1 MTAACVAAN
10 AQASSKCN
18 DVFVGVGAGIAS
30 PLTPGF
36 NTPAFYANLQVGKYI
51 TPVWGVRGVIGGPFL
66 SLDANDGNA
75 TLADGSVKA
84 FKNKTF
90 GELNVDGMFSITNLF
105 AKDLSKFNV
114 YLFAGPTMNF
124 SSVGSEFVN
133 PDDQA
138 ADVFLVQESDDL
150 KVRLGATAGLGLAYD
165 ITKAFAL
172 GVEARFG
179 ITPSIFGDADAY
191 RKAAGTT
198 RIALNGVWTIGG
210 KRGKVARA
218 AAAAAEA
225 GYISKE
231 AAEALAAEAVAK
243 NPKIV
248 EKIVEKEVVKQ
259 VEKLVNNEVP
269 SSTAIFFEIGKANL
283 TSKDKARVKLY
294 AEAINNTKDNS
305 VYVVN
310 GYADKKT
317 GSVRTNQRL
326 SEKRAETVYKA
337 LVEAGVDP
345 SRLEKQAF
353 GGVDALFFNND
364 VLSRTVIIKKKSAAR
379 IQSIWKGSGVRPQGL
394 SFVFGYGL

>member
-1 MTAACVAAN
+1 MKLKVIALSIAMTAACVAAN

-138 ADVFLVQESDDL
+138 ADVFLVQESDDF

-218 AAAAAEA
+218 AAAAAEV

-269 SSTAIFFEIGKANL
+269 SSTAIFFQIGKANL

-326 SEKRAETVYKA
+326 SEKRAETVYNA

-364 VLSRTVIIKKKSAAR
+364 VLSRTVIIKKK
-379 IQSIWKGSGVRPQGL
+379 
-394 SFVFGYGL
+394 

>member
-138 ADVFLVQESDDL
+138 ADVFLVQESDDF

-248 EKIVEKEVVKQ
+248 EKIVEKEVVKP

-364 VLSRTVIIKKKSAAR
+364 VLSRTVIIKKK
-379 IQSIWKGSGVRPQGL
+379 
-394 SFVFGYGL
+394 

>member
-1 MTAACVAAN
+1 MKLKVIALSIAMTAACVAAN

-259 VEKLVNNEVP
+259 VEKLVNNEIP

-364 VLSRTVIIKKKSAAR
+364 VLSRTVIIKKK
-379 IQSIWKGSGVRPQGL
+379 
-394 SFVFGYGL
+394 

>member
-305 VYVVN
+305 VYLVN

-345 SRLEKQAF
+345 SRLEKKAF

-364 VLSRTVIIKKKSAAR
+364 VLSRTVIIKKK
-379 IQSIWKGSGVRPQGL
+379 
-394 SFVFGYGL
+394 

>member
-138 ADVFLVQESDDL
+138 ADVFLVQESDDF

-345 SRLEKQAF
+345 SRLEKKAF

-364 VLSRTVIIKKKSAAR
+364 VLSRTVIIKKK
-379 IQSIWKGSGVRPQGL
+379 
-394 SFVFGYGL
+394 

>member
-1 MTAACVAAN
+1 MKLKVIALSIAMTAACVAAN

-105 AKDLSKFNV
+105 AKDLSKFNI

-138 ADVFLVQESDDL
+138 ADVFLVQESDDF

-305 VYVVN
+305 VYLVN

-364 VLSRTVIIKKKSAAR
+364 VLSRTVIIKKK
-379 IQSIWKGSGVRPQGL
+379 
-394 SFVFGYGL
+394 

>member
-1 MTAACVAAN
+1 MKLKVIALSIAMTAACVAAN

-138 ADVFLVQESDDL
+138 ADVFLVQESDDF

-248 EKIVEKEVVKQ
+248 EKIVEKEVVKP

-364 VLSRTVIIKKKSAAR
+364 VLSRTVIIKKK
-379 IQSIWKGSGVRPQGL
+379 
-394 SFVFGYGL
+394 

>member
-1 MTAACVAAN
+1 MKLKVIALSIAMTAACVAAN

-105 AKDLSKFNV
+105 AKDLSNFNV

-138 ADVFLVQESDDL
+138 ADVFLVQESDDF

-364 VLSRTVIIKKKSAAR
+364 VLSRTVIIKKK
-379 IQSIWKGSGVRPQGL
+379 
-394 SFVFGYGL
+394 

>member
-1 MTAACVAAN
+1 MKLKVIALSIAMTAACVAAN

-114 YLFAGPTMNF
+114 YFFAGPTMNF

-138 ADVFLVQESDDL
+138 ADVFLVQESDDF

-364 VLSRTVIIKKKSAAR
+364 VLSRTVIIKKK
-379 IQSIWKGSGVRPQGL
+379 
-394 SFVFGYGL
+394 

>member
-1 MTAACVAAN
+1 MKLKVIALSIAMTAACVAAN
-10 AQASSKCN
+10 AQTSSKCN

-51 TPVWGVRGVIGGPFL
+51 TPVWGVRGVIGGPVL

-75 TLADGSVKA
+75 TLRDGSVKA
-84 FKNKTF
+84 FKNKLF
-90 GELNVDGMFSITNLF
+90 GELNVDGMFNITNVF
-105 AKDLSKFNV
+105 ADDLAKFNV

-124 SSVGSEFVN
+124 SSVGSEFVA

-138 ADVFLVQESDDL
+138 ADVFLVQESDDF
-150 KVRLGATAGLGLAYD
+150 KVRVGATAGLGLAYD
-165 ITKAFAL
+165 ITKSFAL

-179 ITPSIFGDADAY
+179 IAPSIFGDADAY

-218 AAAAAEA
+218 AAAAAAA

-231 AAEALAAEAVAK
+231 AAEALANEAVEK

-269 SSTAIFFEIGKANL
+269 ASTAIFFQIGKATL
-283 TSKDKARVKLY
+283 TSKDKARIKLY
-294 AEAINNTKDNS
+294 AEAINSTKDNS

-317 GSVRTNQRL
+317 GSAKTNQRI
-326 SEKRAETVYKA
+326 SEKRAEAVYKA

-364 VLSRTVIIKKKSAAR
+364 VLSRTVIIKKK
-379 IQSIWKGSGVRPQGL
+379 
-394 SFVFGYGL
+394 

>member
-114 YLFAGPTMNF
+114 YIFAGPTMNF

-364 VLSRTVIIKKKSAAR
+364 VLSRTVIIKKK
-379 IQSIWKGSGVRPQGL
+379 
-394 SFVFGYGL
+394 

>member
-1 MTAACVAAN
+1 MKLKVIALSIAMTAACVAAN

-133 PDDQA
+133 PDNQA
-138 ADVFLVQESDDL
+138 ADVFLVQESDDF

-305 VYVVN
+305 VYLVN

-364 VLSRTVIIKKKSAAR
+364 VLSRTVIIKKK
-379 IQSIWKGSGVRPQGL
+379 
-394 SFVFGYGL
+394 

>member
-1 MTAACVAAN
+1 MKLKVIALSIAMTAACVAAN

-124 SSVGSEFVN
+124 SSMGSEFVN

-138 ADVFLVQESDDL
+138 ADVFLVQESDDF

-364 VLSRTVIIKKKSAAR
+364 VLSRTVIIKKK
-379 IQSIWKGSGVRPQGL
+379 
-394 SFVFGYGL
+394 

>member
-138 ADVFLVQESDDL
+138 ADVSLVQESDDL

-364 VLSRTVIIKKKSAAR
+364 VLSRTVIIKKK
-379 IQSIWKGSGVRPQGL
+379 
-394 SFVFGYGL
+394 

>member
-1 MTAACVAAN
+1 MIHSEN
-10 AQASSKCN
+10 ILK
-18 DVFVGVGAGIAS
+18 
-30 PLTPGF
+30 GF
-36 NTPAFYANLQVGKYI
+36 RVTEKAANLQVGKYI

-75 TLADGSVKA
+75 TENGAVKA
-84 FKNKTF
+84 YKNKLF
-90 GELNVDGMFSITNLF
+90 GELNLDGMFNITNVF
-105 AKDLSKFNV
+105 ADDLAKFNV

-124 SSVGSEFVN
+124 SSVGSEFVA
-133 PDDQA
+133 PDQQA
-138 ADVFLVQESDDL
+138 VDVFLVQPNDDL
-150 KVRLGATAGLGLAYD
+150 KVRVGATAGLGLAYD
-165 ITKAFAL
+165 ITKSFAL

-210 KRGKVARA
+210 KHGKVARA
-218 AAAAAEA
+218 AAAAAAA

-231 AAEALAAEAVAK
+231 AAEALANEAVEK

-269 SSTAIFFEIGKANL
+269 ASTAIFFQIGKATL
-283 TSKDKARVKLY
+283 TSKDKARIKLY
-294 AEAINNTKDNS
+294 AEAINSTKDNS

-317 GSVRTNQRL
+317 GSARTNQRI
-326 SEKRAETVYKA
+326 SEKRAEAVYNA

-364 VLSRTVIIKKKSAAR
+364 VLSRTVIIKKK
-379 IQSIWKGSGVRPQGL
+379 
-394 SFVFGYGL
+394 

>member
-133 PDDQA
+133 PDNQA
-138 ADVFLVQESDDL
+138 ADVFLVQESDDF

-305 VYVVN
+305 VYLVN

-364 VLSRTVIIKKKSAAR
+364 VLSRTVIIKKK
-379 IQSIWKGSGVRPQGL
+379 
-394 SFVFGYGL
+394 

>member
-1 MTAACVAAN
+1 MKLKVIALSIAMTAACVAAN

-138 ADVFLVQESDDL
+138 ADVFLVQESDDF

-345 SRLEKQAF
+345 SRLEKKAF

-364 VLSRTVIIKKKSAAR
+364 VLSRTVIIKKK
-379 IQSIWKGSGVRPQGL
+379 
-394 SFVFGYGL
+394 

>member
-138 ADVFLVQESDDL
+138 ADVFLVQESDDF

-165 ITKAFAL
+165 ITEAFAL

-269 SSTAIFFEIGKANL
+269 SSTAIFFQIGKANL

-326 SEKRAETVYKA
+326 SEKRAETVYNA

-364 VLSRTVIIKKKSAAR
+364 VLSRTVIIKKK
-379 IQSIWKGSGVRPQGL
+379 
-394 SFVFGYGL
+394 

>member
-1 MTAACVAAN
+1 MKLKLIALSVATAAACVAAN
-10 AQASSKCN
+10 AQTSSKCN
-18 DVFVGVGAGIAS
+18 DIFVGAGAGIAS

-75 TLADGSVKA
+75 YQYLGGSVPA
-84 FKNKTF
+84 YKNKKF
-90 GELNVDGMFSITNLF
+90 AELNLDGIFNITNVF
-105 AKDLSKFNV
+105 ADDIAKFNV
-114 YLFAGPTMNF
+114 YFFAGPTVNF
-124 SSVGSEFVN
+124 SRVGTKFSDVQNAEVLLVEN
-133 PDDQA
+133 CDDYKLR
-138 ADVFLVQESDDL
+138 V
-150 KVRLGATAGLGLAYD
+150 GATAGLGLAYD
-165 ITKAFAL
+165 FTRKFSL

-179 ITPSIFGDADAY
+179 VTPSIFGDADAY
-191 RKAAGTT
+191 RKASGTT

-218 AAAAAEA
+218 AAAAAAA

-231 AAEALAAEAVAK
+231 AAQALADEAVAN

-259 VEKLVNNEVP
+259 VEKLVNNDVP
-269 SSTAIFFEIGKANL
+269 SSTAIFFEIGKATL
-283 TSKDKARVKLY
+283 TSKDKARVKLL
-294 AEAINNTKDNS
+294 AEAINADKSNS
-305 VYVVN
+305 TYVVS

-317 GSVRTNQRL
+317 GSAKGNQRL

-337 LVEAGVDP
+337 LVAEGVDE

-353 GGVDALFFNND
+353 GGVDAIFFNND
-364 VLSRTVIIKKKSAAR
+364 VLSRTVIIKKK
-379 IQSIWKGSGVRPQGL
+379 
-394 SFVFGYGL
+394 

>member
-1 MTAACVAAN
+1 MKLKVIALSIAMTAACVAAN

-84 FKNKTF
+84 FTNKTF

-138 ADVFLVQESDDL
+138 ADVFLVQESDDF

-364 VLSRTVIIKKKSAAR
+364 VLSRTVIIKKK
-379 IQSIWKGSGVRPQGL
+379 
-394 SFVFGYGL
+394 

>member
-1 MTAACVAAN
+1 MKLKVIALSIAMTAACVAAN

-138 ADVFLVQESDDL
+138 ADVFLVQESDDF

-269 SSTAIFFEIGKANL
+269 SSTAIFFQIGKANL

-364 VLSRTVIIKKKSAAR
+364 VLSRTVIIKKK
-379 IQSIWKGSGVRPQGL
+379 
-394 SFVFGYGL
+394 

>member
-105 AKDLSKFNV
+105 AKDLSNFNV

-138 ADVFLVQESDDL
+138 ADVFLVQESDDF

-364 VLSRTVIIKKKSAAR
+364 VLSRTVIIKKK
-379 IQSIWKGSGVRPQGL
+379 
-394 SFVFGYGL
+394 

>member
-1 MTAACVAAN
+1 MKLKLIALSVATAAACVAAN
-10 AQASSKCN
+10 AQTSSKCN
-18 DVFVGVGAGIAS
+18 DIFVGAGAGIAS

-75 TLADGSVKA
+75 YQYLGGSVPA
-84 FKNKTF
+84 YKNKKF
-90 GELNVDGMFSITNLF
+90 AELNLDGIFNITNVF
-105 AKDLSKFNV
+105 ADDLAKFNV
-114 YLFAGPTMNF
+114 YFFAGPTVNF
-124 SSVGSEFVN
+124 SRVGTKFSDVQNAEVLLVEN
-133 PDDQA
+133 CDDYKLR
-138 ADVFLVQESDDL
+138 V
-150 KVRLGATAGLGLAYD
+150 GATAGLGLAYD
-165 ITKAFAL
+165 FTRKFSL

-179 ITPSIFGDADAY
+179 VTPSIFGDADAY
-191 RKAAGTT
+191 RKASGTT

-218 AAAAAEA
+218 AAAAAAA

-231 AAEALAAEAVAK
+231 AAQALADEAVAN

-259 VEKLVNNEVP
+259 VEKLVNNDVP
-269 SSTAIFFEIGKANL
+269 SSTAIFFEIGKAAL
-283 TSKDKARVKLY
+283 TSKDKARVKLL
-294 AEAINNTKDNS
+294 AEAINADKSNS
-305 VYVVN
+305 TYVVS

-317 GSVRTNQRL
+317 GSAKGNQRL

-337 LVEAGVDP
+337 LVAEGVDE

-353 GGVDALFFNND
+353 GGVDAIFFNND
-364 VLSRTVIIKKKSAAR
+364 VLSRTVIIKKK
-379 IQSIWKGSGVRPQGL
+379 
-394 SFVFGYGL
+394 

>member
-138 ADVFLVQESDDL
+138 ADVFLVQESDDF

-218 AAAAAEA
+218 AAAAAAA

-364 VLSRTVIIKKKSAAR
+364 VLSRTVIIKKK
-379 IQSIWKGSGVRPQGL
+379 
-394 SFVFGYGL
+394 